1 MIGRGTQKYRPSAM
15 MRVVAATR
23 RRVGLGTWS
32 ESATWPC
39 YRNTLDRS
47 CLQGN
52 FPGVSASGGKAS
64 ASGQRLFGHS
74 RLAPTPL
81 GRRTTAL
88 QNQGDQLSLSLG
100 HQLTVSPQH
109 GQILPFSSNGGT
121 EPGTSQEYVLAP
133 RAPPSGARELPTSH
147 THTTFPK
154 RWSGH
159 LFSYNLDLP
168 TDRLTVRASS
178 PPKPFAPRSDH
189 LETHTETVMM
199 AALEKKL
206 GSTFSRK
213 STLPS
218 PSPLLIVISGPSGVG
233 KDAVINR
240 LREVHGDMHFVV
252 TATTRPRRQGEV
264 DGEDYIFMDKEDF
277 EDLIERNELLEHAL
291 VYGDYKGIPK
301 QQVRK
306 ALGKGT
312 DVVLR
317 LDVQGAATIRRLIPE
332 SLSIFLVAEN
342 ERALVRRLLGR
353 KTEPLDRALVRVETA
368 RQETKRIAEFDYV
381 VENPSGKLEDT
392 VRKISS
398 IIEAEKLR
406 MQQKAIRI

>member
-133 RAPPSGARELPTSH
+133 RAPPSGALELPTSPPH
-147 THTTFPK
+147 TQHSRKGGADIFFLPSLTC
-154 RWSGH
+154 R
-159 LFSYNLDLP
+159 P
-168 TDRLTVRASS
+168 TD
-178 PPKPFAPRSDH
+178 
-189 LETHTETVMM
+189 
-199 AALEKKL
+199 
-206 GSTFSRK
+206 
-213 STLPS
+213 
-218 PSPLLIVISGPSGVG
+218 
-233 KDAVINR
+233 
-240 LREVHGDMHFVV
+240 
-252 TATTRPRRQGEV
+252 
-264 DGEDYIFMDKEDF
+264 
-277 EDLIERNELLEHAL
+277 
-291 VYGDYKGIPK
+291 
-301 QQVRK
+301 
-306 ALGKGT
+306 
-312 DVVLR
+312 
-317 LDVQGAATIRRLIPE
+317 
-332 SLSIFLVAEN
+332 
-342 ERALVRRLLGR
+342 
-353 KTEPLDRALVRVETA
+353 
-368 RQETKRIAEFDYV
+368 
-381 VENPSGKLEDT
+381 
-392 VRKISS
+392 
-398 IIEAEKLR
+398 
-406 MQQKAIRI
+406 